1 MGPSN
6 YRSIPKSNNET
17 KDLGSTSIKISGGII
32 NVNKY
37 QGEQNLWI
45 SDETDD
51 FMVDAEREIE
61 GGREAEREREGR

>member
-1 MGPSN
+1 MRKGDLVAHKKIKIRTMGPSN

-37 QGEQNLWI
+37 
-45 SDETDD
+45 
-51 FMVDAEREIE
+51 
-61 GGREAEREREGR
+61 